1 MPGPIRP
8 TTAYGDTITEAIS
21 ETVQE
26 DPRMKALVG
35 SWDRR
40 PYHLVAEITA
50 LRTRVRELEE
60 ALEEQARD
68 NARLRDELEAARADA
83 VAHPEVALSSS

>member
-1 MPGPIRP
+1 
-8 TTAYGDTITEAIS
+8 
-21 ETVQE
+21 
-26 DPRMKALVG
+26 MKALVG

-60 ALEEQARD
+60 TLEERNRE
-68 NARLRDELEAARADA
+68 NARLRDELEAVRADA
-83 VAHPEVALSSS
+83 AAQPEVALTSS

>member
-1 MPGPIRP
+1 
-8 TTAYGDTITEAIS
+8 
-21 ETVQE
+21 
-26 DPRMKALVG
+26 MKALVG

-60 ALEEQARD
+60 ALEQQNRE

-83 VAHPEVALSSS
+83 AADREIALSST